1 MEKQYER
8 SKVVTAGIMNIIVFW
23 KWRRIF
29 CKEGWTWRW
38 RLRVPTKLQQISTK
52 ICGNTLKRVKIFMEK
67 QLLQLSYNKPN
78 YFPATNYVNRKQYK
92 KLTNT
97 HNILYSRPSWRVT
110 TWNEHVFVL
119 INNQLDAQFLLYI
132 FIAILYMFR
141 ATLWASSG
149 QSIVSIQHL
158 VYVILCSDRPVRR
171 AGRN

>member
-97 HNILYSRPSWRVT
+97 HNIL
-110 TWNEHVFVL
+110 

-132 FIAILYMFR
+132 FIAILYMFL
-141 ATLWASSG
+141 ATLWSSSG

-158 VYVILCSDRPVRR
+158 VYIILCSDRPVRR